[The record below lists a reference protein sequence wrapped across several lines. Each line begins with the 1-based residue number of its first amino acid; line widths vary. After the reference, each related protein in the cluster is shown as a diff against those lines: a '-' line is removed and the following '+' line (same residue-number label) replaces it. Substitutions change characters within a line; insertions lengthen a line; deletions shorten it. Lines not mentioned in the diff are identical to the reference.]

1 MIRVA
6 SLSKSYNGHKA
17 ISDLSFSVEKGKIYG
32 FLGPNGAGKSTTM
45 NIMTGCLAA
54 DCGQVL
60 IGGHD
65 IVKESLAA
73 RRLIGYLPEQPP
85 VYGEMTATE
94 YLRFVAEMKGLRG
107 AERERQIADVM
118 EKTSIGD
125 VAHRLIRHLS
135 KGYRQRVGVAQAVL
149 GKPEVVILDEPTV
162 GLDPKQIMEI
172 RELIRSLGAEHTV
185 ILSSHILSEVR
196 AVCDRIIII
205 SSGRLMAED
214 TPENLEKLFA
224 GNCSLELKVKGCCRQ
239 VEEIAER
246 LPEVQKLD
254 SAMGEN
260 GICHVSLISS
270 GDIAE
275 DVFYAF
281 AENRIPI
288 LSMVPGHASLEDVYL
303 ELTAGEKEA
312 EA

>member
-85 VYGEMTATE
+85 VYGEMTAAE

-172 RELIRSLGAEHTV
+172 RELIRSLGTEHTV

-205 SSGRLMAED
+205 SGGRLMAED

-254 SAMGEN
+254 CAMGEN

-288 LSMVPGHASLEDVYL
+288 LRMVPGHASLEDVYL